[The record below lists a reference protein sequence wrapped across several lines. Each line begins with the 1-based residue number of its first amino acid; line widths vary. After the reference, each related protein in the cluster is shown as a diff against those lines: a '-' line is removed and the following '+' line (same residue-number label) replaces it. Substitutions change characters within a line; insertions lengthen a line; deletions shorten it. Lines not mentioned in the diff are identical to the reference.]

1 MTSTYALESTW
12 RPLLRDLGV
21 SSTDVLRRASLP
33 EDLLLH
39 PAARL
44 EADDFHRFWQ
54 GLEAVLDDTSLPLT
68 LCRAVRG
75 EVFSPPLFAALC
87 SPNLLVA
94 MKRLA
99 RYKALVAP
107 MRLMTHEDGDR
118 FSVSLT
124 WPGSHSRPPQSLV
137 LTELLFIVALARMG
151 TRERVHPLE
160 VTTTELP
167 SRREG
172 YADYLGVPLGV
183 GGVHRVVFSH
193 LDALRPF
200 LTSNDRV
207 WSTFEPDLRMR
218 LADLEGSVDVAQ
230 RVRATLL
237 DALPGGGVEMA
248 DVARRLGMSRR
259 SLQRHLEA
267 SGATYTQ
274 LLHATRRALA
284 QHYLVTTNLSAAEIA
299 FLLGFEES
307 TSFFRA
313 FRGWTGQTPDRA
325 RQHLRAATSGTDAR
339 HPQACEST

>member
-1 MTSTYALESTW
+1 M
-12 RPLLRDLGV
+12 
-21 SSTDVLRRASLP
+21 SS
-33 EDLLLH
+33 
-39 PAARL
+39 
-44 EADDFHRFWQ
+44 
-54 GLEAVLDDTSLPLT
+54 G
-68 LCRAVRG
+68 
-75 EVFSPPLFAALC
+75 
-87 SPNLLVA
+87 LVA
-94 MKRLA
+94 A
-99 RYKALVAP
+99 
-107 MRLMTHEDGDR
+107 
-118 FSVSLT
+118 S
-124 WPGSHSRPPQSLV
+124 
-137 LTELLFIVALARMG
+137 
-151 TRERVHPLE
+151 
-160 VTTTELP
+160 
-167 SRREG
+167 
-172 YADYLGVPLGV
+172 
-183 GGVHRVVFSH
+183 
-193 LDALRPF
+193 
-200 LTSNDRV
+200 SNDRV

-274 LLHATRRALA
+274 LLQATRRALA

-325 RQHLRAATSGTDAR
+325 RQHLRAAASGTDAR